1 MADGLDLGTL
11 KINVKADGV
20 EKVQSDLKSVNET
33 INSTEKSFENT
44 AQSTLMSNKEMQSSI
59 MKLAHQYKASG
70 MTMSEAM
77 TKANAEIR
85 VSQQKAI
92 NENNNSVSSF
102 GRLASA
108 FKDGMS
114 NASVFGMKLGDLG
127 GALSG
132 GAGMSSFMQGAVAGL
147 SMALVNLAVQAVQ
160 QAISALWDF
169 SKQAVQTASD
179 LEESANVVE
188 VVFGKEN
195 NVSKWAKE
203 NASSFNLSRL
213 EAEKFAGTLGAVL
226 TPSGLGVDVIEDM
239 SINLT
244 KLSGDL
250 GSLWNKSSE
259 EAFNALRSAIT
270 GETEPMK
277 NFGVVMTQVNL
288 EAYMLTQNINKQW
301 KELTQAEQALVRY
314 NYILENT
321 KTAQGDAIRTAD
333 GYANASKQMELA
345 IENAG
350 NAFGQGFLPALTNF
364 KQQVTGFIKD
374 NEELISF
381 IGNLVGTTLNYVIEF
396 GRLLYLSMKPVID
409 IISVILKG
417 VNEVLKFLN
426 EGLTEVAQGVRS
438 SYKDTSKEVA
448 YEMQD
453 MASAT
458 KDAMGDAA
466 TSVEDTFNS
475 MEESAKDSLNGIS
488 EAYKSFFQKQMSEY
502 EKQLREQYNG
512 GTLREEKKIQ
522 EKLALHE
529 KMLNKQLE
537 KDEEYEKRRAEIE
550 KKYRMQS
557 STENG
562 RTSISYVP
570 RYANGTLSATGGLSV
585 VGEVGRELMYVPP
598 RAQII
603 NNNTT
608 EKILQGMSDN
618 SGVESRLD
626 SLISAIQ
633 KVERVIKMVPSE
645 QQMLARG
652 GLV

>member
-1 MADGLDLGTL
+1 MASLDLGTL
-11 KINVKADGV
+11 KASVVVEGAEKA
-20 EKVQSDLKSVNET
+20 KSDLKSVNET
-33 INSTEKSFENT
+33 IKSTEKSTGNF
-44 AQSTLMSNKEMQSSI
+44 SKGGMSS
-59 MKLAHQYKASG
+59 L
-70 MTMSEAM
+70 
-77 TKANAEIR
+77 TK
-85 VSQQKAI
+85 
-92 NENNNSVSSF
+92 
-102 GRLASA
+102 A
-108 FKDGMS
+108 FKDGTS
-114 NASVFGMKLGDLG
+114 NASIFGMKLGDLG

-132 GAGMSSFMQGAVAGL
+132 GAGMSSLMQGAVAGL
-147 SMALVNLAVQAVQ
+147 STALVNLAVQALQ

-188 VVFGKEN
+188 VVFGEDN

-333 GYANASKQMELA
+333 GYANASKQLELA

-350 NAFGQGFLPALTNF
+350 NAFGQGFLPGLTSF
-364 KQQVTGFIKD
+364 KQHIAEFIND
-374 NEELISF
+374 NEELIRL
-381 IGNLVGTTLNYVIEF
+381 IGNLLGNLVQSFAEAIKIITLPFKGVLTVINWIAGGINSILESVR
-396 GRLLYLSMKPVID
+396 GKSNEVID
-409 IISVILKG
+409 SISSISK
-417 VNEVLKFLN
+417 K
-426 EGLTEVAQGVRS
+426 
-438 SYKDTSKEVA
+438 TSGTVT

-466 TSVEDTFNS
+466 TSVEDTFNG

-537 KDEEYEKRRAEIE
+537 KDEEYEKRKAEMQ
-550 KKYRMQS
+550 KKYRTQS
-557 STENG
+557 VTENG

-570 RYANGTLSATGGLSV
+570 RYANGTLSAAGGLSV

-598 RAQII
+598 QAQII

-608 EKILQGMSDN
+608 EKILSGAGGPRISISQMTVVANDVQEFVDAMKMAVMS
-618 SGVESRLD
+618 GE
-626 SLISAIQ
+626 
-633 KVERVIKMVPSE
+633 
-645 QQMLARG
+645 LA
-652 GLV
+652 

>member
-1 MADGLDLGTL
+1 MASLDLGTL
-11 KINVKADGV
+11 KASVVVEGSEKA
-20 EKVQSDLKSVNET
+20 KSDLRSVNET
-33 INSTEKSFENT
+33 IKSTEKSFENT

-92 NENNNSVSSF
+92 NENNNSVSLF
-102 GRLASA
+102 GKLASA
-108 FKDGMS
+108 FKDGIS

-127 GALSG
+127 GVLSG
-132 GAGMSSFMQGAVAGL
+132 GAGMSSLMQGAVAGL
-147 SMALVNLAVQAVQ
+147 SMALVNLAVQALQ

-226 TPSGLGVDVIEDM
+226 TPSGLGVDVIEEM

-301 KELTQAEQALVRY
+301 KELTQAEQALIRY

-333 GYANASKQMELA
+333 GYANASKQLELA

-350 NAFGQGFLPALTNF
+350 NAFGQGFLPGLTSF
-364 KQQVTGFIKD
+364 KQHIAEFIND
-374 NEELISF
+374 NEELIRL
-381 IGNLVGTTLNYVIEF
+381 IGNLLGNLVQSFAEAIKIITLPF
-396 GRLLYLSMKPVID
+396 
-409 IISVILKG
+409 KG
-417 VNEVLKFLN
+417 VLTVINWIAGGINSILESVRGKSNEVLDSI
-426 EGLTEVAQGVRS
+426 S
-438 SYKDTSKEVA
+438 SIGKKTSGTVT
-448 YEMQD
+448 YEMRD

-466 TSVEDTFNS
+466 TSVEDTFNG

-537 KDEEYEKRRAEIE
+537 KDEEYEKRKAEMQ

-557 STENG
+557 VTENG

-608 EKILQGMSDN
+608 EKILSGAGGPRISISNMTVVANDVQEFVDAMKMAVMS
-618 SGVESRLD
+618 GE
-626 SLISAIQ
+626 
-633 KVERVIKMVPSE
+633 
-645 QQMLARG
+645 LA
-652 GLV
+652 

>member
-1 MADGLDLGTL
+1 MASLDLGTL
-11 KINVKADGV
+11 KASVVVEGSEKA
-20 EKVQSDLKSVNET
+20 KSDLKSVNET
-33 INSTEKSFENT
+33 IKSTEKSTGNF
-44 AQSTLMSNKEMQSSI
+44 SKGGMSS
-59 MKLAHQYKASG
+59 L
-70 MTMSEAM
+70 
-77 TKANAEIR
+77 TK
-85 VSQQKAI
+85 
-92 NENNNSVSSF
+92 
-102 GRLASA
+102 A
-108 FKDGMS
+108 FKDGTS
-114 NASVFGMKLGDLG
+114 NASIFGVKLGDLG
-127 GALSG
+127 GAFTSSAGLS
-132 GAGMSSFMQGAVAGL
+132 SLLQGAVAGL
-147 SMALVNLAVQAVQ
+147 SMAIVNLAVQALQ

-333 GYANASKQMELA
+333 GYANASKQLELA

-350 NAFGQGFLPALTNF
+350 NAFGQGFLPGLTSF
-364 KQQVTGFIKD
+364 KQHIAEFIND
-374 NEELISF
+374 NEELIRL
-381 IGNLVGTTLNYVIEF
+381 IGNLLGNLVQSFAEAIKIITLPF
-396 GRLLYLSMKPVID
+396 
-409 IISVILKG
+409 KG
-417 VNEVLKFLN
+417 VLTVINWIADGINSILESVRGKSNEVLDSI
-426 EGLTEVAQGVRS
+426 S
-438 SYKDTSKEVA
+438 SIGKKTSGTVT

-466 TSVEDTFNS
+466 TSVEDTFNG

-512 GTLREEKKIQ
+512 GTLREEKLIH

-529 KMLNKQLE
+529 RYLNKKLE
-537 KDEEYEKRRAEIE
+537 KEEEYEKRRLENE

-557 STENG
+557 VTENG

-608 EKILQGMSDN
+608 EKIL
-618 SGVESRLD
+618 SGAGGPR
-626 SLISAIQ
+626 ISISNMTVVANDVQ
-633 KVERVIKMVPSE
+633 EFVDAMKMAVISGE
-645 QQMLARG
+645 LA
-652 GLV
+652 

>member
-1 MADGLDLGTL
+1 MASLDLGTL
-11 KINVKADGV
+11 KASVVVEGAEKA
-20 EKVQSDLKSVNET
+20 KSDLKSVNET
-33 INSTEKSFENT
+33 IKSTEKSTDNF
-44 AQSTLMSNKEMQSSI
+44 SK
-59 MKLAHQYKASG
+59 SG
-70 MTMSEAM
+70 MSSL
-77 TKANAEIR
+77 TK
-85 VSQQKAI
+85 
-92 NENNNSVSSF
+92 
-102 GRLASA
+102 A
-108 FKDGMS
+108 FKDGIS

-132 GAGMSSFMQGAVAGL
+132 GAGMSSLMQGAVAGL
-147 SMALVNLAVQAVQ
+147 SMALVNLAVQALQ
-160 QAISALWDF
+160 QAISALWNF

-226 TPSGLGVDVIEDM
+226 TPSGLGVDVIEEM

-301 KELTQAEQALVRY
+301 KELTQAEQALIRY

-321 KTAQGDAIRTAD
+321 KTAQGDATRTAD

-350 NAFGQGFLPALTNF
+350 NAFGQGFLPGLTSF
-364 KQQVTGFIKD
+364 KQHIAEFIND
-374 NEELISF
+374 NEELIRL
-381 IGNLVGTTLNYVIEF
+381 IGNLLGNLVQSFAEAIKIITLPFKGVLTVINWIAGGINSILESVR
-396 GRLLYLSMKPVID
+396 GKSNEVID
-409 IISVILKG
+409 SISSIGK
-417 VNEVLKFLN
+417 K
-426 EGLTEVAQGVRS
+426 
-438 SYKDTSKEVA
+438 TSGTVT

-458 KDAMGDAA
+458 KDAMGNAA
-466 TSVEDTFNS
+466 TSVEDAFNG

-557 STENG
+557 ITQDG
-562 RTSISYVP
+562 KTSISYS
-570 RYANGTLSATGGLSV
+570 RYANGTNNAKGGWTV
-585 VGEVGRELMYVPP
+585 AGEVGRELMYIPP
-598 RAQII
+598 QTQII
-603 NNNTT
+603 NNHTT
-608 EKILQGMSDN
+608 EKILSGAGGPRISISQMTVVANDVQEFVDAMKMAVMS
-618 SGVESRLD
+618 GE
-626 SLISAIQ
+626 
-633 KVERVIKMVPSE
+633 
-645 QQMLARG
+645 LA
-652 GLV
+652 

>member
-11 KINVKADGV
+11 KINIKADGV
-20 EKVQSDLKSVNET
+20 DKAKSDLKSVNET
-33 INSTEKSFENT
+33 IKSTEKSTDNF
-44 AQSTLMSNKEMQSSI
+44 SK
-59 MKLAHQYKASG
+59 SG
-70 MTMSEAM
+70 MSSL
-77 TKANAEIR
+77 TK
-85 VSQQKAI
+85 
-92 NENNNSVSSF
+92 
-102 GRLASA
+102 A
-108 FKDGMS
+108 FKDGTS
-114 NASVFGMKLGDLG
+114 NASIFGMKLGDLG

-132 GAGMSSFMQGAVAGL
+132 GAGMSSLMQGAVAGL
-147 SMALVNLAVQAVQ
+147 SMALVNLAVQALQ

-195 NVSKWAKE
+195 NVSKWAEE
-203 NASSFNLSRL
+203 NASAFNLSRL

-226 TPSGLGVDVIEDM
+226 TPSGLGIDVIEDM

-250 GSLWNKSSE
+250 GSLWNKSNE

-301 KELTQAEQALVRY
+301 KELTQAEQALIRY

-321 KTAQGDAIRTAD
+321 KTAQGDAARTAD
-333 GYANASKQMELA
+333 GYAGSSKQLELA

-350 NAFGQGFLPALTNF
+350 NAFGQGFLPGLASF
-364 KQQVTGFIKD
+364 KQHIAEFISD
-374 NEELISF
+374 NEELIRL
-381 IGNLVGTTLNYVIEF
+381 IGNLLGNLVQSFAEAIKMITLPFKGVLTVINWIAGGINSILESVR
-396 GRLLYLSMKPVID
+396 GKSNEVID
-409 IISVILKG
+409 SISSIGK
-417 VNEVLKFLN
+417 K
-426 EGLTEVAQGVRS
+426 
-438 SYKDTSKEVA
+438 TSGTVT

-466 TSVEDTFNS
+466 TSVEDTFNG

-550 KKYRMQS
+550 KKYRMKSVTQD
-557 STENG
+557 G
-562 RTSISYVP
+562 KTSISYS
-570 RYANGTLSATGGLSV
+570 RYANGTNNAKGGWTV
-585 VGEVGRELMYVPP
+585 AGEVGRELMYIPP
-598 RAQII
+598 QTQII

-608 EKILQGMSDN
+608 EKILSGAGGPRISISNMTVMANNVQEFVDAMKMAVMS
-618 SGVESRLD
+618 GEF
-626 SLISAIQ
+626 A
-633 KVERVIKMVPSE
+633 
-645 QQMLARG
+645 
-652 GLV
+652 

>member
-1 MADGLDLGTL
+1 MASLDLGTL
-11 KINVKADGV
+11 KASVVVDGSEKA
-20 EKVQSDLKSVNET
+20 KSDLKSVNET
-33 INSTEKSFENT
+33 IKSTEKSFENT

-102 GRLASA
+102 GKLASV
-108 FKDGMS
+108 FKDGIS

-132 GAGMSSFMQGAVAGL
+132 GAGMSSLMQGAVAGL

-179 LEESANVVE
+179 LEESANVVN
-188 VVFGKEN
+188 VVFGEDN

-333 GYANASKQMELA
+333 GYANASKQLELA

-350 NAFGQGFLPALTNF
+350 NAFGQGFLPGLTSF
-364 KQQVTGFIKD
+364 KQHIAEFIND
-374 NEELISF
+374 NEELIRL
-381 IGNLVGTTLNYVIEF
+381 IGNLLGNLVQSFAEAIKIITLPF
-396 GRLLYLSMKPVID
+396 
-409 IISVILKG
+409 KG
-417 VNEVLKFLN
+417 VLTVINWIAGGINSILESVRGKSNEVLDSI
-426 EGLTEVAQGVRS
+426 S
-438 SYKDTSKEVA
+438 SIGKKTSGTVT

-466 TSVEDTFNS
+466 TSVEDTFNG

-537 KDEEYEKRRAEIE
+537 KDEEYEKRKVEMQ

-557 STENG
+557 VTENG

-598 RAQII
+598 QTQII
-603 NNNTT
+603 NNHTT
-608 EKILQGMSDN
+608 EKILSGAGGPRISISNMTVVANDVQEFVDAMKMAVMS
-618 SGVESRLD
+618 GE
-626 SLISAIQ
+626 
-633 KVERVIKMVPSE
+633 
-645 QQMLARG
+645 LA
-652 GLV
+652 

>member
-1 MADGLDLGTL
+1 MASLDLGTL
-11 KINVKADGV
+11 KASVVVEGSEKA
-20 EKVQSDLKSVNET
+20 KSDLKSVNET
-33 INSTEKSFENT
+33 IKSTEKSFENT

-102 GRLASA
+102 SRLASA

-132 GAGMSSFMQGAVAGL
+132 GAGMSSLMQGAVAGL
-147 SMALVNLAVQAVQ
+147 SMALVNLAVQVLQ

-226 TPSGLGVDVIEDM
+226 TPSGLGVDVIEEM

-288 EAYMLTQNINKQW
+288 EAYMLTQGINKQW

-333 GYANASKQMELA
+333 GYANASKQLELA

-350 NAFGQGFLPALTNF
+350 NAFGQGFLPGLTSF
-364 KQQVTGFIKD
+364 KQHIAEFIND
-374 NEELISF
+374 NEELIRL
-381 IGNLVGTTLNYVIEF
+381 IGNLLGNLVQSFAEAIKIITLPFKGVLTVINWIAGGINSILESVR
-396 GRLLYLSMKPVID
+396 GKSNEVID
-409 IISVILKG
+409 SISSIGK
-417 VNEVLKFLN
+417 K
-426 EGLTEVAQGVRS
+426 
-438 SYKDTSKEVA
+438 TSGTVT

-466 TSVEDTFNS
+466 TSVEDTFNG

-537 KDEEYEKRRAEIE
+537 KDEEYEKRKAEMQ

-557 STENG
+557 VTENG

-598 RAQII
+598 RAQVI
-603 NNNTT
+603 NNNIT
-608 EKILQGMSDN
+608 EKILSGAGGPRISISQMTVVANDVQEFVDAMKMAVMS
-618 SGVESRLD
+618 GE
-626 SLISAIQ
+626 
-633 KVERVIKMVPSE
+633 
-645 QQMLARG
+645 LA
-652 GLV
+652 

>member
-1 MADGLDLGTL
+1 MASLDLGTL
-11 KINVKADGV
+11 KASVVVEGSEKA
-20 EKVQSDLKSVNET
+20 KSDLRSVNET

-102 GRLASA
+102 SRLASA

-132 GAGMSSFMQGAVAGL
+132 GAGMSSLMQGAVAGL
-147 SMALVNLAVQAVQ
+147 SMALVNLAVQALQ

-195 NVSKWAKE
+195 KVSKWAKE

-226 TPSGLGVDVIEDM
+226 TPSGLGVDVIEEM

-288 EAYMLTQNINKQW
+288 EAYMLTQGINKQW

-350 NAFGQGFLPALTNF
+350 NAFGQGFLPGLTSF
-364 KQQVTGFIKD
+364 KQHIAEFIND
-374 NEELISF
+374 NEELIRL
-381 IGNLVGTTLNYVIEF
+381 IGNLLGNLVQSFAEAIKIITLPFKGVLTVINWIAGGINSILESVR
-396 GRLLYLSMKPVID
+396 GKSNEVID
-409 IISVILKG
+409 SISSIGK
-417 VNEVLKFLN
+417 K
-426 EGLTEVAQGVRS
+426 
-438 SYKDTSKEVA
+438 TSGTVT

-458 KDAMGDAA
+458 KEAMSDAT
-466 TSVEDTFNS
+466 TSVEDAFNG

-557 STENG
+557 VTENG

-598 RAQII
+598 RAQVI
-603 NNNTT
+603 NNNIT
-608 EKILQGMSDN
+608 EKILSGAGGPRISISQMTVVANDVQEFVDAMKMAVMS
-618 SGVESRLD
+618 GE
-626 SLISAIQ
+626 
-633 KVERVIKMVPSE
+633 
-645 QQMLARG
+645 LA
-652 GLV
+652 

>member
-1 MADGLDLGTL
+1 MASLDLGTL
-11 KINVKADGV
+11 KASVVVEGSEKA
-20 EKVQSDLKSVNET
+20 KSDLKSVNET
-33 INSTEKSFENT
+33 IKSTEKSTGNF
-44 AQSTLMSNKEMQSSI
+44 SKGGMSS
-59 MKLAHQYKASG
+59 L
-70 MTMSEAM
+70 
-77 TKANAEIR
+77 TK
-85 VSQQKAI
+85 
-92 NENNNSVSSF
+92 
-102 GRLASA
+102 A
-108 FKDGMS
+108 FKDGTS
-114 NASVFGMKLGDLG
+114 NASIFGMKLGDLG
-127 GALSG
+127 GAFTSSAGLS
-132 GAGMSSFMQGAVAGL
+132 SLLQGAVAGL

-195 NVSKWAKE
+195 NVSKWAEE

-270 GETEPMK
+270 GETEPMR

-288 EAYMLTQNINKQW
+288 EAYMLTQGINKQW
-301 KELTQAEQALVRY
+301 KELTQAEQALIRY

-333 GYANASKQMELA
+333 GYANASKQLELA

-350 NAFGQGFLPALTNF
+350 NAFGQGFLPGLTSF
-364 KQQVTGFIKD
+364 KQHIAEFIND
-374 NEELISF
+374 NEELIRL
-381 IGNLVGTTLNYVIEF
+381 IGNLLGNLVQSFAEAIKIITLPF
-396 GRLLYLSMKPVID
+396 
-409 IISVILKG
+409 KG
-417 VNEVLKFLN
+417 VLTVINWIAGGINSILESVRGKSNEVLDSI
-426 EGLTEVAQGVRS
+426 S
-438 SYKDTSKEVA
+438 SIGKKTSGTVT

-466 TSVEDTFNS
+466 TSVEDTFNG

-537 KDEEYEKRRAEIE
+537 KDEEYEKRRAEMQ

-557 STENG
+557 VTENG

-608 EKILQGMSDN
+608 EKILSGAGGPRISISQMTVVANDVQEFVDAMKMAVMS
-618 SGVESRLD
+618 GE
-626 SLISAIQ
+626 IA
-633 KVERVIKMVPSE
+633 
-645 QQMLARG
+645 
-652 GLV
+652 

>member
-1 MADGLDLGTL
+1 MASLDLGTL
-11 KINVKADGV
+11 KAGVVVEGAEKA
-20 EKVQSDLKSVNET
+20 KSDLKSVNET
-33 INSTEKSFENT
+33 IKSTEKSTGNFSKGGLSSLAKALKE
-44 AQSTLMSNKEMQSSI
+44 STSNVNI
-59 MKLAHQYKASG
+59 
-70 MTMSEAM
+70 
-77 TKANAEIR
+77 
-85 VSQQKAI
+85 
-92 NENNNSVSSF
+92 
-102 GRLASA
+102 
-108 FKDGMS
+108 
-114 NASVFGMKLGDLG
+114 FGMKLGDLG
-127 GALSG
+127 GAFTSGASLS
-132 GAGMSSFMQGAVAGL
+132 SLLQGAVAGL
-147 SMALVNLAVQAVQ
+147 SMAFVNLAVQALQ
-160 QAISALWDF
+160 QAIAALWDF
-169 SKQAVQTASD
+169 SRQAVQTASD
-179 LEESANVVE
+179 LEESANVVN
-188 VVFGKEN
+188 VVFGEN
-195 NVSKWAKE
+195 NSVSKWAEE
-203 NASSFNLSRL
+203 NASAFNLSRL
-213 EAEKFAGTLGAVL
+213 EAEKFAGTMGAVL
-226 TPSGLGVDVIEDM
+226 TPSGLGIDVIEEM

-288 EAYMLTQNINKQW
+288 EAYMLTQGINKQW

-321 KTAQGDAIRTAD
+321 KTAQGDAMRTAD
-333 GYANASKQMELA
+333 GYANASKQLELA
-345 IENAG
+345 IENVG
-350 NAFGQGFLPALTNF
+350 NAFGQGLLPGLTSF
-364 KQQVTGFIKD
+364 KQHVAGFIQD
-374 NEELISF
+374 NQELISF
-381 IGNLVGTTLNYVIEF
+381 FGNLIGTILNYIIEF
-396 GRLLYLSMKPVID
+396 GRLVYLSMKPVID
-409 IISVILKG
+409 LINMILKG

-438 SYKDTSKEVA
+438 SYKDTSEEVT

-458 KDAMGDAA
+458 KEAMGDAT
-466 TSVEDTFNS
+466 TSVEKAFDG

-537 KDEEYEKRRAEIE
+537 KDEEYEKRRLEIE

-557 STENG
+557 VTENG

-608 EKILQGMSDN
+608 EKIL
-618 SGVESRLD
+618 SGAGGPRIN
-626 SLISAIQ
+626 ISQMTVVANNVQ
-633 KVERVIKMVPSE
+633 EFVDAIKMATISGE
-645 QQMLARG
+645 FA
-652 GLV
+652 

>member
-1 MADGLDLGTL
+1 MASLDLGTL
-11 KINVKADGV
+11 KASVVVEGSEKA
-20 EKVQSDLKSVNET
+20 KSDLKSVNET
-33 INSTEKSFENT
+33 IKSTEKSFENT

-132 GAGMSSFMQGAVAGL
+132 GAGMSSLMQGAVAGL

-160 QAISALWDF
+160 QAISALWEF

-288 EAYMLTQNINKQW
+288 EAYMLTQGINKQW

-321 KTAQGDAIRTAD
+321 KTAQGDATRTAD

-350 NAFGQGFLPALTNF
+350 NAFGQGFLPALTSF

-396 GRLLYLSMKPVID
+396 GRVLYLTMKPVID

-417 VNEVLKFLN
+417 INEVLKFLN

-438 SYKDTSKEVA
+438 SYKDTSKEVT

-466 TSVEDTFNS
+466 TSVEDTFNG

-537 KDEEYEKRRAEIE
+537 KDEEYEKRRAEMQ

-557 STENG
+557 VTENG

-633 KVERVIKMVPSE
+633 KVERVIKMLPSE

>member
-20 EKVQSDLKSVNET
+20 EKVQSDLRSVNET
-33 INSTEKSFENT
+33 IKSTEKSTGNF
-44 AQSTLMSNKEMQSSI
+44 SKGGMSS
-59 MKLAHQYKASG
+59 LAK
-70 MTMSEAM
+70 
-77 TKANAEIR
+77 
-85 VSQQKAI
+85 
-92 NENNNSVSSF
+92 
-102 GRLASA
+102 A
-108 FKDGMS
+108 FKDGTS
-114 NASVFGMKLGDLG
+114 NASIFGVKLGDLG
-127 GALSG
+127 GAFTSSAGLS
-132 GAGMSSFMQGAVAGL
+132 SLLQGAVAGL
-147 SMALVNLAVQAVQ
+147 SMAIVNLAVQALQ

-226 TPSGLGVDVIEDM
+226 TPSGLGVDVIEEM

-288 EAYMLTQNINKQW
+288 EAYMLTQGINKQW

-333 GYANASKQMELA
+333 GYANASKQLELA

-350 NAFGQGFLPALTNF
+350 NAFGQGFLPGLTSF
-364 KQQVTGFIKD
+364 KQHIAEFIND
-374 NEELISF
+374 NEELIRL
-381 IGNLVGTTLNYVIEF
+381 IGNLLGNLVQSFAEAIKIITLPF
-396 GRLLYLSMKPVID
+396 
-409 IISVILKG
+409 KG
-417 VNEVLKFLN
+417 VLTVINWIAGGINSILESVRGKSNEVLDSI
-426 EGLTEVAQGVRS
+426 S
-438 SYKDTSKEVA
+438 SIGKKTSGTVT

-466 TSVEDTFNS
+466 TSVEDTFNG
-475 MEESAKDSLNGIS
+475 MEESAKDSLNDIS

-537 KDEEYEKRRAEIE
+537 KDEEYEKRKAEMQ

-557 STENG
+557 ITQDG
-562 RTSISYVP
+562 KTSISYS
-570 RYANGTLSATGGLSV
+570 RYANGTNNAKGGWTV
-585 VGEVGRELMYVPP
+585 AGEVGRELMYIPP
-598 RAQII
+598 QTQII
-603 NNNTT
+603 NNHTT
-608 EKILQGMSDN
+608 EKILSGAGGPRISISQMTVVANDVQEFVDAMKMAVMS
-618 SGVESRLD
+618 GE
-626 SLISAIQ
+626 
-633 KVERVIKMVPSE
+633 
-645 QQMLARG
+645 LA
-652 GLV
+652 

>member
-1 MADGLDLGTL
+1 MASLDLGTL
-11 KINVKADGV
+11 KASVVVEGSEKA
-20 EKVQSDLKSVNET
+20 KSDLRSVNET

-102 GRLASA
+102 SRLASA

-226 TPSGLGVDVIEDM
+226 TPSGLGIDVIEDM

-288 EAYMLTQNINKQW
+288 EAYMLTQGINKQW

-333 GYANASKQMELA
+333 GYANASKQLELA

-350 NAFGQGFLPALTNF
+350 NAFGQGFLPGLTSF
-364 KQQVTGFIKD
+364 KQHIAEFIND
-374 NEELISF
+374 NEELIRL
-381 IGNLVGTTLNYVIEF
+381 IGNLLGNLVQSFAEAIKIITLPF
-396 GRLLYLSMKPVID
+396 
-409 IISVILKG
+409 KG
-417 VNEVLKFLN
+417 VLTVINWIAGGINSILESVRGKSNEVLDSI
-426 EGLTEVAQGVRS
+426 S
-438 SYKDTSKEVA
+438 SIGKKTSGTVT

-466 TSVEDTFNS
+466 TSVEDTFNG

-562 RTSISYVP
+562 RTVISYVP
-570 RYANGTLSATGGLSV
+570 RNANGTSYFSGGLTRMN
-585 VGEVGRELMYVPP
+585 EVGPELMFVE
-598 RAQII
+598 RGAKIV
-603 NNNTT
+603 NNHETREMFNN
-608 EKILQGMSDN
+608 IADN
-618 SGVESRLD
+618 SGVENRLD
-626 SLISAIQ
+626 TLISAIQ
-633 KVERVIKMVPSE
+633 KVERVIKMLPSE

>member
-1 MADGLDLGTL
+1 MASLDLGTL
-11 KINVKADGV
+11 KASVVVEGAEKA
-20 EKVQSDLKSVNET
+20 KSDLKSVNET
-33 INSTEKSFENT
+33 IKSTEKSTDNF
-44 AQSTLMSNKEMQSSI
+44 SK
-59 MKLAHQYKASG
+59 SG
-70 MTMSEAM
+70 MSSL
-77 TKANAEIR
+77 TK
-85 VSQQKAI
+85 
-92 NENNNSVSSF
+92 
-102 GRLASA
+102 A
-108 FKDGMS
+108 FKDGIS

-132 GAGMSSFMQGAVAGL
+132 GAGMSSLMQGAVAGL
-147 SMALVNLAVQAVQ
+147 SMALVNLAVQALQ

-188 VVFGKEN
+188 VVFGEDN

-321 KTAQGDAIRTAD
+321 KTAQGDATRTAD

-350 NAFGQGFLPALTNF
+350 NAFGQGFLPGLTSF
-364 KQQVTGFIKD
+364 KQHIAEFIND
-374 NEELISF
+374 NEELIRL
-381 IGNLVGTTLNYVIEF
+381 IGNLLGNLVQSFAEAIKIITLPFKGVLTVINWIVGGINSILESVRGKSNE
-396 GRLLYLSMKPVID
+396 VID
-409 IISVILKG
+409 SISSISK
-417 VNEVLKFLN
+417 K
-426 EGLTEVAQGVRS
+426 
-438 SYKDTSKEVA
+438 TSGTVT

-466 TSVEDTFNS
+466 TSVEDTFNG

-537 KDEEYEKRRAEIE
+537 KDEEYEKRKAEMQ
-550 KKYRMQS
+550 KKYRIQS
-557 STENG
+557 VTENG

-603 NNNTT
+603 NNHTT
-608 EKILQGMSDN
+608 EKIL
-618 SGVESRLD
+618 SGAGGPR
-626 SLISAIQ
+626 ISISQMTVVANDVQ
-633 KVERVIKMVPSE
+633 EFVDAMKMAVLSGE
-645 QQMLARG
+645 LA
-652 GLV
+652 

>member
-1 MADGLDLGTL
+1 MASLDLGTL
-11 KINVKADGV
+11 KASVVVEGSEKAKS
-20 EKVQSDLKSVNET
+20 ELRSVNET
-33 INSTEKSFENT
+33 IKSTEKSFENT

-102 GRLASA
+102 GKLASA
-108 FKDGMS
+108 FKDGIS

-132 GAGMSSFMQGAVAGL
+132 GAGMSSLMQGAVAGL

-160 QAISALWDF
+160 QAISALWEF

-226 TPSGLGVDVIEDM
+226 TPSGLGVDVIEEM

-333 GYANASKQMELA
+333 GYANASKQLELA

-350 NAFGQGFLPALTNF
+350 NAFGQGFLPGLTSF
-364 KQQVTGFIKD
+364 KQHIAEFIND
-374 NEELISF
+374 NEELIRL
-381 IGNLVGTTLNYVIEF
+381 IGNLLGNLVQSFAEAIKIITLPF
-396 GRLLYLSMKPVID
+396 
-409 IISVILKG
+409 KG
-417 VNEVLKFLN
+417 VLTVINWIAGGINSILESVRGKSNEVLDSI
-426 EGLTEVAQGVRS
+426 S
-438 SYKDTSKEVA
+438 SIGKKTSGTVT

-466 TSVEDTFNS
+466 TSVEDAFNG

-537 KDEEYEKRRAEIE
+537 KDEEYEKRKVEMQ

-557 STENG
+557 VTENG

-608 EKILQGMSDN
+608 EKILSGAGGPRISISNMTVVANDVQEFVDAMKMAVMS
-618 SGVESRLD
+618 GE
-626 SLISAIQ
+626 
-633 KVERVIKMVPSE
+633 
-645 QQMLARG
+645 LA
-652 GLV
+652 

>member
-1 MADGLDLGTL
+1 MASLDLGTL
-11 KINVKADGV
+11 KASVVVEGSEKA
-20 EKVQSDLKSVNET
+20 KSDLKSVNET
-33 INSTEKSFENT
+33 IKSTEKSTGNF
-44 AQSTLMSNKEMQSSI
+44 SKGGMSS
-59 MKLAHQYKASG
+59 L
-70 MTMSEAM
+70 
-77 TKANAEIR
+77 TK
-85 VSQQKAI
+85 
-92 NENNNSVSSF
+92 
-102 GRLASA
+102 A
-108 FKDGMS
+108 FKDGTS
-114 NASVFGMKLGDLG
+114 NASIFGMKLGDLG
-127 GALSG
+127 GAFTSSAGLS
-132 GAGMSSFMQGAVAGL
+132 SLLQGAIAGL
-147 SMALVNLAVQAVQ
+147 SMALVNLAVQALQ

-195 NVSKWAKE
+195 NVSKWAEE
-203 NASSFNLSRL
+203 NASAFNLSRL

-270 GETEPMK
+270 GETEPMR

-288 EAYMLTQNINKQW
+288 EAYMLTQGINKQW

-350 NAFGQGFLPALTNF
+350 NAFGQGFLPALTSF

-438 SYKDTSKEVA
+438 SYKDTSKEVT

-466 TSVEDTFNS
+466 TSVEDTFNG

-537 KDEEYEKRRAEIE
+537 KDEEYEKRKAEMQ
-550 KKYRMQS
+550 KKYRTQS
-557 STENG
+557 VTENG

-598 RAQII
+598 RSQII
-603 NNNTT
+603 NNHTT
-608 EKILQGMSDN
+608 EKILSGAGGPRISISNMTVVANDVQEFVDAMKMAVMS
-618 SGVESRLD
+618 GE
-626 SLISAIQ
+626 IA
-633 KVERVIKMVPSE
+633 
-645 QQMLARG
+645 
-652 GLV
+652 

>member
-1 MADGLDLGTL
+1 MASLDLGTL
-11 KINVKADGV
+11 KAGVVVEGAEKA
-20 EKVQSDLKSVNET
+20 KSDLKSVNET
-33 INSTEKSFENT
+33 IKSTEKSTGNFSKGGLSSLAKALKE
-44 AQSTLMSNKEMQSSI
+44 STSNVNI
-59 MKLAHQYKASG
+59 
-70 MTMSEAM
+70 
-77 TKANAEIR
+77 
-85 VSQQKAI
+85 
-92 NENNNSVSSF
+92 
-102 GRLASA
+102 
-108 FKDGMS
+108 
-114 NASVFGMKLGDLG
+114 FGMKLGDLG
-127 GALSG
+127 GAFTSGASLS
-132 GAGMSSFMQGAVAGL
+132 SLLQGAVAGL
-147 SMALVNLAVQAVQ
+147 SMAFVNLAVQALQ
-160 QAISALWDF
+160 QAIAALWDF
-169 SKQAVQTASD
+169 SRQAVQTASD
-179 LEESANVVE
+179 LEESANVVN
-188 VVFGKEN
+188 VVFGEN
-195 NVSKWAKE
+195 NSVSKWAEE
-203 NASSFNLSRL
+203 NASAFNLSRL
-213 EAEKFAGTLGAVL
+213 EAEKFAGTMGAVL
-226 TPSGLGVDVIEDM
+226 TPSGLGIDVIEEM

-244 KLSGDL
+244 QLSGDL

-288 EAYMLTQNINKQW
+288 EAYMLTQGINKQW

-321 KTAQGDAIRTAD
+321 KTAQGDAMRTAD
-333 GYANASKQMELA
+333 GYANASKQLELA
-345 IENAG
+345 IENVG
-350 NAFGQGFLPALTNF
+350 NAFGQGLLPGLTSF
-364 KQQVTGFIKD
+364 KQHVAGFIQD
-374 NEELISF
+374 NQELISF
-381 IGNLVGTTLNYVIEF
+381 FGNLIGTILNYIIEF
-396 GRLLYLSMKPVID
+396 GRLVYLSMKPVID
-409 IISVILKG
+409 LINMILKG

-438 SYKDTSKEVA
+438 SYKDTSEEVT

-458 KDAMGDAA
+458 KEAMGDAT
-466 TSVEDTFNS
+466 TSVEKAFDG

-537 KDEEYEKRRAEIE
+537 KDEEYEKRRLEIE

-557 STENG
+557 VTENG

-608 EKILQGMSDN
+608 EKIL
-618 SGVESRLD
+618 SGAGGPRIN
-626 SLISAIQ
+626 IS
-633 KVERVIKMVPSE
+633 
-645 QQMLARG
+645 QMTVVANNVQE
-652 GLV
+652 LVDALQMATISGEFA

>member
-1 MADGLDLGTL
+1 MASLDLGTL
-11 KINVKADGV
+11 KASVVVEGADKA
-20 EKVQSDLKSVNET
+20 KSDLKSVNET
-33 INSTEKSFENT
+33 IKSTEKSTDNF
-44 AQSTLMSNKEMQSSI
+44 SK
-59 MKLAHQYKASG
+59 SG
-70 MTMSEAM
+70 MSSL
-77 TKANAEIR
+77 TK
-85 VSQQKAI
+85 
-92 NENNNSVSSF
+92 
-102 GRLASA
+102 A
-108 FKDGMS
+108 FKDGTS
-114 NASVFGMKLGDLG
+114 NASIFGMKLGDLG
-127 GALSG
+127 GAFTSSAGLSG
-132 GAGMSSFMQGAVAGL
+132 ILQGAVGGL
-147 SMALVNLAVQAVQ
+147 TMAFVNLVVQGLQMAI
-160 QAISALWDF
+160 QALGQF
-169 SKQAVQTASD
+169 STQSVQTASD

-195 NVSKWAKE
+195 KVSKWAKE

-226 TPSGLGVDVIEDM
+226 TPSGLGIDVIEDM

-288 EAYMLTQNINKQW
+288 EAYMLTQGINKQW

-321 KTAQGDAIRTAD
+321 KTAQGDATRTAD

-350 NAFGQGFLPALTNF
+350 NAFGQGFLPALTSF

-396 GRLLYLSMKPVID
+396 GRVISLTMKPVID

-417 VNEVLKFLN
+417 INEVLKFLN

-438 SYKDTSKEVA
+438 SYKDTSKEIT

-458 KDAMGDAA
+458 KEAMSDAT
-466 TSVEDTFNS
+466 TSVEDAFNG

-562 RTSISYVP
+562 RTVISYVP
-570 RYANGTLSATGGLSV
+570 RNANGTSYFSGGLTRMN
-585 VGEVGRELMYVPP
+585 EVGPELMFVE
-598 RAQII
+598 RGAKIV
-603 NNNTT
+603 NNHETREMFNN
-608 EKILQGMSDN
+608 IADN
-618 SGVESRLD
+618 SGVENRLD
-626 SLISAIQ
+626 TLISAIQ
-633 KVERVIKMVPSE
+633 KVERVIKMLPSE

>member
-1 MADGLDLGTL
+1 MASLDLGTL
-11 KINVKADGV
+11 KASVVVEGSEKA
-20 EKVQSDLKSVNET
+20 KSDLKSVNET
-33 INSTEKSFENT
+33 IKSTEKSFENT

-108 FKDGMS
+108 FKDGIS

-132 GAGMSSFMQGAVAGL
+132 GAGMSSLMQGAVAGL

-160 QAISALWDF
+160 QAISALWEF

-226 TPSGLGVDVIEDM
+226 TPSGLGVDVIEEM

-288 EAYMLTQNINKQW
+288 EAYMLTQGINKQW

-333 GYANASKQMELA
+333 GYANASKQLELA

-350 NAFGQGFLPALTNF
+350 NAFGQGFLPGLTSF
-364 KQQVTGFIKD
+364 KQHIAEFIND
-374 NEELISF
+374 NEELIRL
-381 IGNLVGTTLNYVIEF
+381 IGNLLGNLVQSFAEAIKIITLPF
-396 GRLLYLSMKPVID
+396 
-409 IISVILKG
+409 KG
-417 VNEVLKFLN
+417 VLTVINWIADGINSILESVRGKSNEVLDSI
-426 EGLTEVAQGVRS
+426 S
-438 SYKDTSKEVA
+438 SIGKKTSGTVT

-466 TSVEDTFNS
+466 TSVEDTFNG

-512 GTLREEKKIQ
+512 GTLREEKLIH

-529 KMLNKQLE
+529 RYLNKKLE
-537 KDEEYEKRRAEIE
+537 KEEEYEKRRLENE

-557 STENG
+557 VTENG

-608 EKILQGMSDN
+608 EKIL
-618 SGVESRLD
+618 SGAGGPR
-626 SLISAIQ
+626 ISISNMTVVANDVQ
-633 KVERVIKMVPSE
+633 EFVDAMKMAVISGE
-645 QQMLARG
+645 LA
-652 GLV
+652 

>member
-1 MADGLDLGTL
+1 MAGLDLGTL
-11 KINVKADGV
+11 KASVVVEGSEKA
-20 EKVQSDLKSVNET
+20 KSDLKSVNET
-33 INSTEKSFENT
+33 IKSTEKSTGNF
-44 AQSTLMSNKEMQSSI
+44 SKGGMSS
-59 MKLAHQYKASG
+59 L
-70 MTMSEAM
+70 
-77 TKANAEIR
+77 TK
-85 VSQQKAI
+85 
-92 NENNNSVSSF
+92 
-102 GRLASA
+102 A
-108 FKDGMS
+108 FKDGTS
-114 NASVFGMKLGDLG
+114 NASIFGMKLGDLG
-127 GALSG
+127 GAFTSSSGLS
-132 GAGMSSFMQGAVAGL
+132 SLLQGAVAGL

-160 QAISALWDF
+160 QAISALWEF

-333 GYANASKQMELA
+333 GYANASKQLELA

-350 NAFGQGFLPALTNF
+350 NAFGQGFLPGLTSF
-364 KQQVTGFIKD
+364 KQHIAEFIND
-374 NEELISF
+374 NEELIRL
-381 IGNLVGTTLNYVIEF
+381 IGNLLGNLVQSFAEAIKIITLPF
-396 GRLLYLSMKPVID
+396 
-409 IISVILKG
+409 KG
-417 VNEVLKFLN
+417 VLTVINWIAGGINSILESVRGKSNEVLDSI
-426 EGLTEVAQGVRS
+426 S
-438 SYKDTSKEVA
+438 SIGKKTSGTVT

-466 TSVEDTFNS
+466 TSVEDTFNG

-529 KMLNKQLE
+529 KMLNKQLA
-537 KDEEYEKRRAEIE
+537 KDEEYEKRKAEMQ
-550 KKYRMQS
+550 KKYRMQYV
-557 STENG
+557 TENG

-598 RAQII
+598 RGQII
-603 NNNTT
+603 NNHTT
-608 EKILQGMSDN
+608 EKILSGAGGPRISISNMTVVANDVQEFVDAMKMAVMS
-618 SGVESRLD
+618 GE
-626 SLISAIQ
+626 
-633 KVERVIKMVPSE
+633 
-645 QQMLARG
+645 LA
-652 GLV
+652 

>member
-1 MADGLDLGTL
+1 MASLDLGTL
-11 KINVKADGV
+11 KASVVVEGADKA
-20 EKVQSDLKSVNET
+20 KSDLKSVNET
-33 INSTEKSFENT
+33 IKSTEKSTDNF
-44 AQSTLMSNKEMQSSI
+44 SK
-59 MKLAHQYKASG
+59 SG
-70 MTMSEAM
+70 MSSL
-77 TKANAEIR
+77 TK
-85 VSQQKAI
+85 
-92 NENNNSVSSF
+92 
-102 GRLASA
+102 A
-108 FKDGMS
+108 FKDGTS
-114 NASVFGMKLGDLG
+114 NASIFGMKLGDLG
-127 GALSG
+127 GAFTSSAGLS
-132 GAGMSSFMQGAVAGL
+132 SLLQGAVAGL
-147 SMALVNLAVQAVQ
+147 SMALVNLAVQALQ

-226 TPSGLGVDVIEDM
+226 TPSGLGVDVIEEM

-288 EAYMLTQNINKQW
+288 EAYMLTQGINKQW

-321 KTAQGDAIRTAD
+321 KTAQGDATRTAD

-350 NAFGQGFLPALTNF
+350 NAFGQGFLPGLTSF
-364 KQQVTGFIKD
+364 KQHIAEFIND
-374 NEELISF
+374 NEELIRL
-381 IGNLVGTTLNYVIEF
+381 IGNLLGNLVQSFAEAIKIITLPFKGVLTVINWIAGGINSILESVR
-396 GRLLYLSMKPVID
+396 GKSNEVID
-409 IISVILKG
+409 SISSIGK
-417 VNEVLKFLN
+417 K
-426 EGLTEVAQGVRS
+426 
-438 SYKDTSKEVA
+438 TSGTVT

-466 TSVEDTFNS
+466 TSVEDTFNG

-557 STENG
+557 VTENG

-603 NNNTT
+603 NNHTT
-608 EKILQGMSDN
+608 EKILSGAGGPRISISQMTVVANDVQEFVDAMKMAVMS
-618 SGVESRLD
+618 GE
-626 SLISAIQ
+626 
-633 KVERVIKMVPSE
+633 
-645 QQMLARG
+645 LA
-652 GLV
+652 

>member
-1 MADGLDLGTL
+1 MASLDLGTL
-11 KINVKADGV
+11 KASVVVEGSEKA
-20 EKVQSDLKSVNET
+20 KSDLKSVNET
-33 INSTEKSFENT
+33 IKSTEKSTGNF
-44 AQSTLMSNKEMQSSI
+44 SKGGMSS
-59 MKLAHQYKASG
+59 L
-70 MTMSEAM
+70 
-77 TKANAEIR
+77 TK
-85 VSQQKAI
+85 
-92 NENNNSVSSF
+92 
-102 GRLASA
+102 A
-108 FKDGMS
+108 FKDGTS
-114 NASVFGMKLGDLG
+114 NASIFGMKLGDLG
-127 GALSG
+127 GAFTSSAGLS
-132 GAGMSSFMQGAVAGL
+132 SLLQGAVAGL

-226 TPSGLGVDVIEDM
+226 TPSGLGIDVIEDM

-288 EAYMLTQNINKQW
+288 EAYMLTQGINKQW

-350 NAFGQGFLPALTNF
+350 NAFGQGFLPALTSF

-396 GRLLYLSMKPVID
+396 GRVLYLTMKPVID

-417 VNEVLKFLN
+417 INEVLKFLN
-426 EGLTEVAQGVRS
+426 EGLTEVTQGVRS
-438 SYKDTSKEVA
+438 SYKDTSKEVT

-466 TSVEDTFNS
+466 TSVEGTFNG

-512 GTLREEKKIQ
+512 GTLREEKLIH

-529 KMLNKQLE
+529 RYLNKKLE
-537 KDEEYEKRRAEIE
+537 KEEEYEKRRLENE

-557 STENG
+557 VTENG

-633 KVERVIKMVPSE
+633 KVERVIKMLPSE